1 LHFLSIHISDATALE
16 FSKDS
21 LVSREDWSTLR
32 LVRHDELVE
41 SLSSYLIIKA
51 PDFDIVAQLSP
62 LEVYSADNLGVLLHS
77 RMSGNSRFYPTDKIG
92 SRAMSIGPNIPC
104 VIDPSG
110 LYHVAREGSSHFAEH
125 SNLLVDEKE
134 CSNLCQAVIKY
145 GKSDGS
151 RSDGQFRVNFGCGG
165 QHMPGGVPA
174 KLVGFD
180 FEKRLQED
188 DSFDSVATLK
198 SVGSLTEFL
207 WNVMVGLQREAKDPP
222 IAPDKRRH
230 EEYGRLLSEKLNMD
244 DSVSFEDI
252 TLVVSILSPRFDGVR
267 EHCDKMND
275 SLVGYIIHFQ
285 VCCIT
290 ISSEL
295 NTTTF
300 YFIVNSYHLS
310 CVLFLGHSQ
319 LPKGNSPVHDPVLPW
334 CGRHQEACPRLS
346 CEVAACDE

>member
-1 LHFLSIHISDATALE
+1 VFE

-41 SLSSYLIIKA
+41 SVSSFLIIKA

-77 RMSGNSRFYPTDKIG
+77 RMSGDSHFYPTDKIG

-110 LYHVAREGSSHFAEH
+110 IYHVAREGRSHFAKF

-188 DSFDSVATLK
+188 DSFDSVAMLK

-207 WNVMVGLQREAKDPP
+207 WNVMVGIQREAKDPP

-230 EEYGRLLSEKLNMD
+230 EEYGRILSQKLTMD

-275 SLVGYIIHFQ
+275 SLVGYRRTGTLNICFVLGTSIIIHFQ
-285 VCCIT
+285 VRCIT
-290 ISSEL
+290 ISTKL
-295 NTTTF
+295 NTTTL
-300 YFIVNSYHLS
+300 YLIVNSYHLS
-310 CVLFLGHSQ
+310 CVLLIGHSQ
-319 LPKGNSPVHDPVLPW
+319 LPKGNSPVHDPVLLW
-334 CGRHQEACPRLS
+334 CGRHL
-346 CEVAACDE
+346 

>member
-1 LHFLSIHISDATALE
+1 VL
-16 FSKDS
+16 
-21 LVSREDWSTLR
+21 
-32 LVRHDELVE
+32 
-41 SLSSYLIIKA
+41 SYLIIKA
-51 PDFDIVAQLSP
+51 PDFDIVALLSP

-77 RMSGNSRFYPTDKIG
+77 RMSGDSHFYPTNNIG
-92 SRAMSIGPNIPC
+92 SRALSIGPNIPC

-110 LYHVAREGSSHFAEH
+110 IYHVAREGSSHFAEY

-145 GKSDGS
+145 GESDGS

-174 KLVGFD
+174 KLVGFK

-188 DSFDSVATLK
+188 DYFDSVATLQ

-207 WNVMVGLQREAKDPP
+207 WNVMVGLQRDAKDPP

-230 EEYGRLLSEKLNMD
+230 DEYGRVLSRKLNMD
-244 DSVSFEDI
+244 DSVSFEGI

-275 SLVGYIIHFQ
+275 SLVGYRRTGTLNICFVLGTSIIIHFQ
-285 VCCIT
+285 VRFIT
-290 ISSEL
+290 DITKL
-295 NTTTF
+295 NSATEHLN
-300 YFIVNSYHLS
+300 VNSYYLS
-310 CVLFLGHSQ
+310 CVSFLGHSQ
-319 LPKGNSPVHDPVLPW
+319 LPKGNSPVHDPVLLW
-334 CGRHQEACPRLS
+334 R
-346 CEVAACDE
+346 